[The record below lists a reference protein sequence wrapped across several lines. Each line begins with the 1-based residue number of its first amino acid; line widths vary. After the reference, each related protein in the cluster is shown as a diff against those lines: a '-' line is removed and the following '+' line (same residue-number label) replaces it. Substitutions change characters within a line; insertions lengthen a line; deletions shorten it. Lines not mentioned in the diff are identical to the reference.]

1 MMVKVPVSI
10 IINNY
15 NYSQFLREAI
25 DSALSQTY
33 PNTEVIVVDDGST
46 DNSQEIITSY
56 GTQIVPLLKNNG
68 GQASALNA
76 GFEVSR
82 GEIVIFLDADDY
94 LFPYAVER
102 VIAAWEP
109 NVANVQY
116 RLELVDA
123 QKKFIDTFPRPEIHL
138 DSGNILPILLKKGRY
153 NCLVTSGNAFSR
165 AALAEILP
173 IPESEFR
180 ISADGYL
187 VTLIPF
193 YGQIVSIEEP
203 LGGYRQH
210 GSNLWSTS
218 DGVTS
223 ERFIKSIKHDFLK
236 YKLLRDKAS
245 ELGYEVPQDLGL
257 CDYFHLQDRLSSL
270 RLAPQN
276 HPVPLD
282 SQLILAYKGFLAVW
296 KDSDFSRK
304 RKLILS
310 TWFLWVGVM
319 PQALAKPAITWWLAS
334 ESRPKA
340 IDLLLKKI
348 RSLTT

>member
-1 MMVKVPVSI
+1 MQLPVSI

-15 NYSQFLREAI
+15 NYSQFLCEAI

-33 PNTEVIVVDDGST
+33 PNTEVLVVDDGST
-46 DNSQEIITSY
+46 DNSQEIIASY
-56 GTQIVPLLKNNG
+56 NTRIVPLIKKNG

-76 GFEVSR
+76 GFQMSR
-82 GEIVIFLDADDY
+82 GEIIIFLDADDY
-94 LFPYAVER
+94 LFPHAVER

-109 NVANVQY
+109 SVANVQY

-123 QKKFIDTFPRPEIHL
+123 NKKFIDTLPRPEIHL
-138 DSGNILPILLKKGRY
+138 DSGNVLPILLQKGRY

-210 GSNLWSTS
+210 GSNLWSTR

-223 ERFIKSIKHDFLK
+223 ERFTKSIKHDFQK
-236 YKLLRDKAS
+236 YKVLRDKATK
-245 ELGYEVPQDLGL
+245 LGYEVPQDIGF
-257 CDYFHLQDRLSSL
+257 CDYFHLQDRLTSL

-276 HPVPLD
+276 HPAPFD
-282 SQLILAYKGFLAVW
+282 SQFILAYKGFLASW
-296 KDSDFSRK
+296 KYSDFSWK

-310 TWFLWVGVM
+310 TWFLWVGLM
-319 PQALAKPAITWWLAS
+319 PQSLAMPAITWWFAS
-334 ESRPKA
+334 QSRPKV
-340 IDLLLKKI
+340 IGLLLKKV
-348 RSLTT
+348 RSLTS